1 MNDIYAHVSVRILEK
16 EYQVSCPANERTDLL
31 DSAEVLN
38 AKMRE
43 IRDSGK
49 VVGLDRIAVMAALN
63 ISHELLQTSESVS
76 APTASPRTP
85 SAAQDGAVKQLN
97 SKLDEALHQLR
108 QMEIS

>member
-16 EYQVSCPANERTDLL
+16 EYQVSCPASERTDLL

-63 ISHELLQTSESVS
+63 MANELLHARAKDQALEGNVGQRLKLMSDRVESVLNTS
-76 APTASPRTP
+76 
-85 SAAQDGAVKQLN
+85 KQLD
-97 SKLDEALHQLR
+97 L
-108 QMEIS
+108 